1 MNMKTALYC
10 KVALVFLPLLT
21 LRTLSAQ
28 VVINEYSCAN
38 LNRFPDNFGKYEDW
52 IELYNRDSAEIN
64 IGGYYL
70 SDNKNQP
77 TKWKIPA
84 GTKIPGKGFRV
95 IWASGRDTALAQ
107 SLHANFRL
115 TQTKKDPERLLLANP
130 AGIVIDQVTINKTKL
145 DQSRGRAADGG
156 TTWAIHTQPI
166 PGGSN
171 NNSPHFSGFAD
182 RPDFDKAAGFY
193 ADSVIVSLTNNEPG
207 ATLYYTLD
215 GSEPSANSA
224 VYTGPV
230 TLKSTAVLKAMAIS
244 PDTTILPGF
253 VEYATYFVNEIHT
266 LPVVSV
272 AGIQLTDLA
281 NGDKD
286 LRPHGSIEYFNQNGE
301 RKARGYGEF
310 NSHGQDSWVNDQRSI
325 DLVARDEMGYNNAL
339 EEKIFTL
346 SDRDEFQR
354 LILRAAGDDNY
365 PGNFLPAHEGCAHLR
380 DAYVHNLAKR
390 GGLHLDLRLS
400 EKAIVYID
408 GQYWGVYD
416 LREIPDDHDYT
427 EYYYGQGK
435 YDIQYILTWG
445 NTWAEYGGNKALQNW
460 KSLYDYI
467 QNNPMGD
474 QAKYDYVASQLDV
487 ASLVD
492 YVIVNSVTVCSDWLN
507 YNTGWW
513 RGLNPAGGHRKWGYI
528 LWDNDATFG
537 YYINYTNIPDT
548 STAALPCNPEYLDG
562 FSDPEGHIRV
572 LRQLMFNPGFKQY
585 YISRYIDLMNTVF
598 SCDNMLS
605 YLDTMANRIAPE
617 MTRHVARWGG
627 DYDHWQSNVQRL
639 RGFITRRCN
648 AMAGGMI
655 DCYNLGGPYEV
666 TFGANPDSLAQLQ
679 INSLTISELPYTGAY
694 FGGVD
699 LKLSALYDTTSG
711 YMFDRWLATN
721 QIFQPG
727 DSLTSVTL
735 KLSGP
740 DTIIAHF
747 VKMTTAVAEPGAA
760 LPALSVNPTVFESAA
775 TVTLDLPDAA
785 AVSLRVVSMATGQTV
800 KILSNDNQQLAAGR
814 YSLRFDLG
822 GLPAGTYIL
831 QGAAGAYRGNVK
843 IVYLPR

>member
-1 MNMKTALYC
+1 MNMKTALYR

-52 IELYNRDSAEIN
+52 IELYNRDSVEIN

-77 TKWKIPA
+77 TKWQIPA

-95 IWASGRDTALAQ
+95 FWASGRDTAT
-107 SLHANFRL
+107 SLGLHTNFRL
-115 TQTKKDPERLLLANP
+115 TQTKNDPECLLLANP
-130 AGIVIDQVTINKTKL
+130 SGIVIDQVTINKTKL

-156 TTWAIHTQPI
+156 MPWAVHTQPI
-166 PGGSN
+166 PGGTN

-182 RPDFDKAAGFY
+182 RPDFDMPAGFY
-193 ADSVIVSLTNNEPG
+193 SDSVTISLTNNEPG

-224 VYTGPV
+224 VYTGPI

-244 PDTTILPGF
+244 PDTTQLPGF
-253 VEYATYFVNEIHT
+253 VEYATYFINETHT
-266 LPVVSV
+266 LPAVSV
-272 AGIQLTDLA
+272 AGYQLRDLA
-281 NGDKD
+281 NGNKD
-286 LRPHGSIEYFNQNGE
+286 LRPHGSIEYFDQYGQ
-301 RKARGYGEF
+301 RKARSYGEF

-325 DLVARDEMGYNNAL
+325 DLIARDEMGYNNAL
-339 EEKIFTL
+339 EEKIFEM

-365 PGNFLPAHEGCAHLR
+365 PGNFLPSHEGCAHLR

-445 NTWAEYGGNKALQNW
+445 NTWAEYGGGKALQNW
-460 KSLYDYI
+460 KSLYDYV

-474 QAKYDYVASQLDV
+474 QARYDYVASQLDV

-548 STAALPCNPEYLDG
+548 SAVALPCNPEDLNG
-562 FSDPEGHIRV
+562 FSDPEGHIRL
-572 LRQLMFNPGFKQY
+572 LRRLMHNPGFKQY

-605 YLDTMANRIAPE
+605 YLDTVANRIAPE
-617 MTRHVARWGG
+617 MTRHAARWGG

-639 RGFITRRCN
+639 RDFISRRCN
-648 AMAGGMI
+648 AMAGGMN
-655 DCYNLGGPYEV
+655 DCYNLSGPYEV
-666 TFGANPDSLAQLQ
+666 TFDADPDSLAQLQ
-679 INSLTISELPYTGAY
+679 INSLTIGELPYTGSY
-694 FGGVD
+694 FGGID

-711 YMFDRWLATN
+711 LLFDRWRATK
-721 QIFQPG
+721 QTFLPG
-727 DSLTSVTL
+727 DSLANVTL

-740 DTIIAHF
+740 DTITAHF
-747 VKMTTAVAEPGAA
+747 VKMTTSVADPTPI
-760 LPALSVNPTVFESAA
+760 LPALSVHPTLIESVATLTFE
-775 TVTLDLPDAA
+775 LPAA
-785 AVSLRVVSMATGQTV
+785 APVSLRLLSTATGRTV
-800 KILSNDNQQLAAGR
+800 KILADGSQQLTPGR
-814 YSLRFDLG
+814 YSLRLDLG
-822 GLPAGTYIL
+822 DLPAGAYVL
-831 QGAAGAYRGNVK
+831 QGNAGAFRQNIKV
-843 IVYLPR
+843 VYMPR